1 MPVVEV
7 ASLRFSY
14 GPVEVLHGVDMT
26 VNEGEIVAVI
36 GPNGAG
42 KTTLLNVLGA
52 VHKGRSGTVHI
63 HGDDV
68 TKESQSS
75 RVKRGVALVPEG
87 RQVFASLSVEDN
99 LQLGSYARRDVVDA
113 EAQRALVYELFPRLQ
128 ERAAQL
134 AGTLSGGEQQM
145 LAIGRALMSDPSIL
159 LLDEPSLGLAPQ
171 FVGLILGTVGRLR
184 DSGKTIV
191 LVEQNARAALQLAD
205 RAYLLETGTVRASGD
220 AAEMREDPRVI
231 AVYLGGGEEDADRVE
246 ADLSAALGRPDPNTD
261 ARP

>member
-7 ASLRFSY
+7 ASLRYSY
-14 GPVEVLHGVDMT
+14 GPVEVLHGVDLE

-42 KTTLLNVLGA
+42 KTTLLNVLGGVLRARQGA
-52 VHKGRSGTVHI
+52 VHI
-63 HGDDV
+63 NDDDV
-68 TKESQSS
+68 TRESQSS

-87 RQVFASLSVEDN
+87 RQVFASLSVADN
-99 LQLGSYARRDVVDA
+99 LQLGSYARRGVVDVD
-113 EAQRALVYELFPRLQ
+113 AQRALVYELFPRLQ
-128 ERAAQL
+128 ERSSQL

-184 DSGKTIV
+184 DSGRTIV
-191 LVEQNARAALQLAD
+191 LVEQNAKAALQLAD
-205 RAYLLETGTVRASGD
+205 RAYLLETGEVRAFGE
-220 AAEMREDPRVI
+220 AAAMREDPRVI
-231 AVYLGGGEEDADRVE
+231 AVYLGGGQDDADSVK
-246 ADLSAALGRPDPNTD
+246 ADLAT
-261 ARP
+261 ARPAVAHHIEHQS